1 MARSSDDILSVGQA
15 RQELRIPDGAT
26 ATRVVDLDPVSAFAP
41 LSFDGPGLREVTAVK
56 YWTVL
61 TGNLR
66 ADPDA
71 ALDGADLGDAT
82 VSGSQAVLQSPVL
95 GWPDVLAGSSMR
107 VEFVAG
113 AQDQLLQAQID
124 ASISFI
130 SHEQPAPL
138 IDHPETILV
147 EPVAGDDLLAFA
159 AVGVK
164 SISGIKYWT
173 SSGALR
179 DAPDGTI
186 AGADLGRFV
195 PDRRFVSVY
204 GPVGGWPEVLSDSR
218 FEVTFVRGIED
229 ALIPAFRA
237 AVASQVRHHY
247 DGFREIRPTESF
259 VRLSRG
265 LGL

>member
-1 MARSSDDILSVGQA
+1 MAASTDDILSVAQV
-15 RQELRIPDGAT
+15 RQELRIPDAAT
-26 ATRVVDLDPVSAFAP
+26 ATRVVDLDPVTGNNP
-41 LSFDGPGLREVTAVK
+41 MRFDAAGLRAVTAVK

-66 ADPDA
+66 ADPDGVI
-71 ALDGADLGDAT
+71 DGADLGDAT
-82 VSGSQAVLQSPVL
+82 VSGSQAVLQSPAL

-107 VEFVAG
+107 VEFVNG
-113 AQDQLLQAQID
+113 AQDQLLQAQISS
-124 ASISFI
+124 AISFI

-138 IDHPETILV
+138 IDQTETILV
-147 EPVAGDDLLAFA
+147 EPVAGDDQLVFA

-173 SSGALR
+173 SSGSLR
-179 DAPDGTI
+179 ESPDGTI

-195 PDRRFVSVY
+195 PDRRFAGVY
-204 GPVGGWPEVLSDSR
+204 GPSGGWPEVLRDSR

-237 AVASQVRHHY
+237 AVAAQVRHHY

-265 LGL
+265 LGR